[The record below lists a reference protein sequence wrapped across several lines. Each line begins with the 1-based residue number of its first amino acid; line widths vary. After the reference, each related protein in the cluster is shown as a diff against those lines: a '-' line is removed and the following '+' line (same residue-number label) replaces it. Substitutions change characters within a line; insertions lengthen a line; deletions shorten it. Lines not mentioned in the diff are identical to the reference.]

1 MADDG
6 NGEYIF
12 LLGQDR
18 AVWWD
23 TPLRDL
29 VALYA
34 REYEDAISSWL
45 TEKALFYYNRFIGH
59 RFQKVSLFESTSVS
73 NMSAEEP
80 SRHVDGINLDLWT

>member
-18 AVWWD
+18 SLWWD
-23 TPLRDL
+23 TPLIDL
-29 VALYA
+29 VAIYA

-45 TEKALFYYNRFIGH
+45 TEKALLWYNEVIGH
-59 RFQKVSLFESTSVS
+59 RFQKV
-73 NMSAEEP
+73 
-80 SRHVDGINLDLWT
+80 R